1 MTKPASQRTAWPDL
15 AGNGDGEEAS
25 DGVAVKEGVSHNSAV
40 SALVRQAARNPEEGE
55 GSGLIWSLRSP
66 TFRDFSVD
74 TKPNHR

>member
-15 AGNGDGEEAS
+15 AGNEDGEEAS
-25 DGVAVKEGVSHNSAV
+25 DGVAIKEDDSQNIAV
-40 SALVRQAARNPEEGE
+40 SAPVRQAARNPEEGE

-74 TKPNHR
+74 TKPNDR